1 MWVERLH
8 ALELS
13 SIEGKAGTKR
23 QEVFK
28 KRQRTA
34 EFLSSYLATYIKL
47 LQEHKD
53 LSTLHNA
60 LYPKPSRLLTVR
72 ASLSKALGLEALID
86 EGLQLNLLS
95 ATLAKEQ
102 DL

>member
-1 MWVERLH
+1 MWVKRLH
-8 ALELS
+8 ALGLS
-13 SIEGKAGTKR
+13 LIEGKAGTKR
-23 QEVFK
+23 QEVFR
-28 KRQRTA
+28 KRQGTA
-34 EFLSSYLATYIKL
+34 GFLSSYLAAYIKL

-86 EGLQLNLLS
+86 RGSQLNLLL

>member
-1 MWVERLH
+1 MWVKRLH
-8 ALELS
+8 ALGLS
-13 SIEGKAGTKR
+13 LIEGKVGTKR

-28 KRQRTA
+28 KRQGTA
-34 EFLSSYLATYIKL
+34 GFLSFYLAAYIKL

-60 LYPKPSRLLTVR
+60 LYLKLLRLLTVR
-72 ASLSKALGLEALID
+72 ASLSKALSLEALINR
-86 EGLQLNLLS
+86 GSQLNLLL

>member
-13 SIEGKAGTKR
+13 LIEGKARTKR
-23 QEVFK
+23 QEVFR
-28 KRQRTA
+28 KRQETA
-34 EFLSSYLATYIKL
+34 RFLSSYLAAYIKL

-53 LSTLHNA
+53 LSTLYNA
-60 LYPKPSRLLTVR
+60 LYLKPSRLLTVR
-72 ASLSKALGLEALID
+72 ASLSKALGLKALINR
-86 EGLQLNLLS
+86 GLQLNLLL

>member
-1 MWVERLH
+1 MWVKRLH

-13 SIEGKAGTKR
+13 LIKGKAGTKR
-23 QEVFK
+23 QEVFR
-28 KRQRTA
+28 KRQEIA
-34 EFLSSYLATYIKL
+34 GFLSSYLAAYIKL

-60 LYPKPSRLLTVR
+60 LYPKLSRLLTVR
-72 ASLSKALGLEALID
+72 ALLSKALGLEALID
-86 EGLQLNLLS
+86 RGLQLNLLL